1 MSGAR
6 FLIVTGT
13 DRDSGGESPWFGWRL
28 LSANNRELGRSA
40 GFFPGRQDCE
50 AAVTRLRAELDR
62 AVPVVYVVRP
72 DSLWRWRLDVDGAET
87 ARSGRA
93 YHRLRECR
101 YNLAHFL
108 AGVPQADA
116 AAHSLPEQ
124 RFAVRRGGGS
134 GHASGGLARAVLR

>member
-1 MSGAR
+1 VSGAR

-13 DRDSGGESPWFGWRL
+13 DRDNGGESSWFGWRL

-40 GFFPGRQDCE
+40 GFFPSREDCE
-50 AAVTRLRAELDR
+50 TAVSRLRAELER
-62 AVPVVYVVRP
+62 AVPVVYVLRP

-93 YHRLRECR
+93 YQRLRECR

-108 AGVPQADA
+108 TGASLADA
-116 AAHSLPEQ
+116 APHALPEQ
-124 RFAVRRGGGS
+124 RSAVRRGGA
-134 GHASGGLARAVLR
+134 GHTAGGPSRMVVR